1 MSNVSGGASE
11 SNSGHVAFAALFFAA
26 LFFAAL
32 FFAALFFAALFFAAL
47 FSFIDFFLSLS
58 LLNRKGSV

>member
-11 SNSGHVAFAALFFAA
+11 SNSGHVAFAA